1 MRRLFTWTLGF
12 LLLFA
17 AFVSCLTSWADD
29 AAPPVASVAITD
41 SGEPVVIPAS
51 PIIPPATSE
60 QVGITLANLALHYPW
75 IALLISVMGS
85 ARLWCKPLS
94 QLVHWA
100 IRQTKTTADDEFVA
114 EVERSQAWVWFWW
127 VVDYVA
133 SIKRDPPGTVVT
145 VTKGSSG
152 NAALFLVGALG
163 ISVMT
168 VGCAGLAPSGEVLT
182 PARVQQITRTAVFGT
197 ATVWTI
203 KKPDS
208 EPAFEAALRGIDA
221 LVAEER
227 WDTAA
232 LASSLTSTG
241 VHTFTGDEAR
251 LIIAG
256 TTLAMETLGGSG
268 VDLSNVEYARA
279 VILGAQAGL
288 RLALTGSAA
297 PATH

>member
-1 MRRLFTWTLGF
+1 MRRLSLSRWFLGS
-12 LLLFA
+12 LLILFSA
-17 AFVSCLTSWADD
+17 CLVSWADD

-114 EVERSQAWVWFWW
+114 EVERSRAWVWFWW

-163 ISVMT
+163 FSVMST
-168 VGCAGLAPSGEVLT
+168 GCVGLAPGAEAFVVRSEQTIASSFATVDTFVNWESANRASL
-182 PARVQQITRTAVFGT
+182 PESVTAV
-197 ATVWTI
+197 A
-203 KKPDS
+203 D
-208 EPAFEAALRGIDA
+208 ALRVDFPPA
-221 LVAEER
+221 H
-227 WDTAA
+227 DAA
-232 LASSLTSTG
+232 LASLQVYKRTRSASDKDSVTTW
-241 VHTFTGDEAR
+241 
-251 LIIAG
+251 IA
-256 TTLAMETLGGSG
+256 TLRAMA
-268 VDLSNVEYARA
+268 D
-279 VILGAQAGL
+279 QA
-288 RLALTGSAA
+288 TKVQSEISK
-297 PATH
+297 P

>member
-1 MRRLFTWTLGF
+1 MSRPEPALFHLPARPF
-12 LLLFA
+12 SVILA
-17 AFVSCLTSWADD
+17 ADET
-29 AAPPVASVAITD
+29 SVAITD
-41 SGEPVVIPAS
+41 AGEPVVIPAS
-51 PIIPPATSE
+51 PLLPPATSE
-60 QVGITLANLALHYPW
+60 QVGITLANIALHYPW
-75 IALLISVMGS
+75 FALLISVMGS
-85 ARLWCKPLS
+85 ARLWFKPLS

-100 IRQTKTTADDEFVA
+100 VLQTKTTADDEWVA
-114 EVERSQAWVWFWW
+114 EVERSRAWAWFWW

-145 VTKGSSG
+145 ITKGSG
-152 NAALFLVGALG
+152 TAALFLVGALG
-163 ISVMT
+163 ISAMT
-168 VGCAGLAPSGEVLT
+168 VGCVGSGTGAEGIT
-182 PARVQQITRTAVFGT
+182 PAQVQRITRTAVFGT

-208 EPAFEAALRGIDA
+208 KPAFEAALRGIDV

-232 LASSLTSTG
+232 LAASLTSTG

-268 VDLSNVEYARA
+268 VDLSKVEYARA

-288 RLALTGSAA
+288 RLTLTDSTA
-297 PATH
+297 PAAH